1 MPQAGLT
8 KYNSGFGHYSG
19 GETMKKLGFDCSNST
34 VNTHEIANLREY
46 VKAAHLM
53 LHEKKGAGNDF
64 LGWVDYP
71 KGYDRNEFD
80 RILKAAQRIRESSEV
95 LLIIG
100 IGGSYL
106 GARAAVELLG
116 HSFHNLL
123 PKEKRKGP
131 EIYFLGN
138 NISGAYFKQLM
149 EVVEAKSVSACVI
162 SKSGTTT
169 EPAIAFRFVK
179 SYLEKKYGKAGASER
194 IFAITDASRG
204 ALKKLADSSGYESF
218 VIADDIGGRYSV
230 LTPVGLLPIAAAGI
244 DIKSMLEGARDAW
257 EEYQEA
263 ELEKNQ
269 CYQYAA
275 VRNILGRRGKAI
287 EVMINYEPSLHF
299 FAEWWKQLYG
309 ESEGK
314 DGKGIF
320 PASMDF
326 STDLHSLGQFLQ
338 DGTRN
343 MFETI
348 LHVEKPKMDVNIIN
362 DEENLDGLNFI
373 SGKTMDYVNKKAF
386 QGTMLAHMD
395 GGVPINVLNIP
406 EINEYYFGQM
416 VYFFEKACGISG
428 YLLGVNPFDQ
438 PGVEEYKKNMFALLG
453 KPGYEKLSEELN
465 ERLR

>member
-1 MPQAGLT
+1 
-8 KYNSGFGHYSG
+8 
-19 GETMKKLGFDCSNST
+19 MKKLGFDYSNSM
-34 VNTHEIANLREY
+34 VKDHEIAYLGEY
-46 VKAAHLM
+46 VKSAHNM
-53 LHEKKGAGNDF
+53 LHGKTGAGNDF

-71 KGYDRNEFD
+71 KNYDKDELD
-80 RILKAAQRIRESSEV
+80 RILKAAQRIRDFSEV
-95 LLIIG
+95 LLVIG

-123 PKEKRKGP
+123 PKNKRNAP

-149 EVVEAKSVSACVI
+149 EAIEGKSVSACVV

-179 SYLEKKYGKAGASER
+179 AYLEEKYGRTEAAKR
-194 IFAITDASRG
+194 IYAITDASRG
-204 ALKKLADSSGYESF
+204 ALKKLATAEGYETF

-230 LTPVGLLPIAAAGI
+230 LTPVGLLPVAAAGI
-244 DIKSMLEGARDAW
+244 DVKSILEGARDAW
-257 EEYQEA
+257 EEYYEP
-263 ELEKNQ
+263 ELEKNP

-275 VRNILGRRGKAI
+275 VRSALGRKGKAI
-287 EVMINYEPSLHF
+287 EVMINYEPSMHF

-348 LHVEKPKMDVNIIN
+348 LNVEKPKLEVEIIN
-362 DEENLDGLNFI
+362 DEENLDGLNFV
-373 SGKTMDYVNKKAF
+373 SGKTMDYVNKKAY

-395 GGVPINVLNIP
+395 GGVPINILNIP
-406 EINEYYFGQM
+406 EVNEHYFGKM

-453 KPGYEKLSEELN
+453 KSGYEKLGEELN
-465 ERLR
+465 KRLK

>member
-1 MPQAGLT
+1 
-8 KYNSGFGHYSG
+8 
-19 GETMKKLGFDCSNST
+19 MKRLKFDYSNST
-34 VNTHEIANLREY
+34 VGDHEIANLREY
-46 VKAAHLM
+46 VKSAHNM
-53 LHEKKGAGNDF
+53 LHERTGAGNEF

-71 KGYDRNEFD
+71 DNYDRNEFD
-80 RILKAAQRIRESSEV
+80 RILKAAQRIKDSSEV
-95 LLIIG
+95 LLVIG

-106 GARAAVELLG
+106 GARAAVELLR

-123 PKEKRKGP
+123 PKDRRKAP
-131 EIYFLGN
+131 EVYFLGN
-138 NISGAYFKQLM
+138 NISGTYFKELM
-149 EVVEAKSVSACVI
+149 EVIEGKSVSACVI

-179 SYLEKKYGKAGASER
+179 AYMEEKYGKAGAAKR
-194 IFAITDASRG
+194 IYAITDASRG
-204 ALKKLADSSGYESF
+204 VLKKLASAEGYDSF

-244 DIKSMLEGARDAW
+244 DVKSMLEGARDAW
-257 EEYQEA
+257 EEYKEP
-263 ELEKNQ
+263 ELDKNP
-269 CYQYAA
+269 CCQYAA
-275 VRNILGRRGKAI
+275 VRSILGRKGKAI

-299 FAEWWKQLYG
+299 FSEWWKQLFG

-326 STDLHSLGQFLQ
+326 STDLHSMGQFLQ
-338 DGTRN
+338 DGARN

-348 LHVEKPKMDVNIIN
+348 INIEKPKLEVEIIN
-362 DEENLDGLNFI
+362 DEENLDGLNFV

-386 QGTMLAHMD
+386 QGTMLAHRS
-395 GGVPINVLNIP
+395 GGVPINVLNVP
-406 EINEYYFGQM
+406 EISEYCFGEM

-428 YLLGVNPFDQ
+428 YMLGVNPFDQ

-453 KPGYEKLSEELN
+453 KPGYEELGELLGN
-465 ERLR
+465 RK

>member
-1 MPQAGLT
+1 
-8 KYNSGFGHYSG
+8 
-19 GETMKKLGFDCSNST
+19 MKELEFDYSNSMIRD
-34 VNTHEIANLREY
+34 HELSYLREY
-46 VKAAHLM
+46 VKSAHNM
-53 LHEKKGAGNDF
+53 LHEKTGAGNDF

-71 KGYDRNEFD
+71 KNYDRDEFE
-80 RILKAAQRIRESSEV
+80 RIINAAGRIKDSSEV
-95 LLIIG
+95 FLVIG

-116 HSFHNLL
+116 HSFRNLL
-123 PKEKRKGP
+123 PKDKRNAP

-138 NISGAYFKQLM
+138 NISGTYLKELM
-149 EVVEAKSVSACVI
+149 EVIEGKSVSACVI

-179 SYLEKKYGKAGASER
+179 SYLEAQYGKQEAAKR
-194 IFAITDASRG
+194 IYAVTDASRG
-204 ALKKLADSSGYESF
+204 ALKRLADAEGYESF

-244 DIKSMLEGARDAW
+244 DIRSILEGARDAW
-257 EEYQEA
+257 DEYNEP
-263 ELEKNQ
+263 ELDKNQ
-269 CYQYAA
+269 CYRYAA
-275 VRNILGRRGKAI
+275 VRSILARKGKAI
-287 EVMINYEPSLHF
+287 EVLINYEPSLQY
-299 FAEWWKQLYG
+299 FAEWWKQLFG

-320 PASMDF
+320 PASMNF

-338 DGTRN
+338 DGSRN

-348 LHVEKPKMDVNIIN
+348 LNVEKPRSEVEIIK

-373 SGKTMDYVNKKAF
+373 SGKTMDFVNKKAF

-406 EINEYYFGQM
+406 EISGYYFGKM

-453 KPGYEKLSEELN
+453 KPGYEELREKLDKK
-465 ERLR
+465 LR

>member
-1 MPQAGLT
+1 
-8 KYNSGFGHYSG
+8 
-19 GETMKKLGFDCSNST
+19 MKKLEFDYSNSM
-34 VNTHEIANLREY
+34 VMDHEIYNFREY
-46 VKAAHLM
+46 VKSAHNM
-53 LHEKKGAGNDF
+53 LHEKTGAGNDF

-71 KGYDRNEFD
+71 KNFD
-80 RILKAAQRIRESSEV
+80 GDEIERIISAAGRIKDSSEV
-95 LLIIG
+95 FLIIG

-123 PKEKRKGP
+123 PKVKRNAP

-138 NISGAYFKQLM
+138 NISGTYIKELM
-149 EVVEAKSVSACVI
+149 EVIEGKSVSACVV

-169 EPAIAFRFVK
+169 EPAVAFRFVK
-179 SYLEKKYGKAGASER
+179 AYLEEKYGKQEAAKR
-194 IFAITDASRG
+194 IFAVTDASRG
-204 ALKKLADSSGYESF
+204 ALKKLADSEGYESF

-244 DIKSMLEGARDAW
+244 DVKRILEGARCAW
-257 EEYQEA
+257 EEYLEP

-269 CYQYAA
+269 CYQYGT
-275 VRNILGRRGKAI
+275 VRRLLAGKGKAI
-287 EVMINYEPSLHF
+287 EVLINYEPSLHF
-299 FAEWWKQLYG
+299 FSEWWKQLFG

-326 STDLHSLGQFLQ
+326 STDLHSLGQLLQ

-343 MFETI
+343 MFETVLNI
-348 LHVEKPKMDVNIIN
+348 EKPKLEVELVS

-373 SGKTMDYVNKKAF
+373 SGKTMEYVNKKAF
-386 QGTMLAHMD
+386 QGTLLAHKS
-395 GGVPINVLNIP
+395 GGVPINVINIP
-406 EINEYYFGQM
+406 EINEYYFGKM

-453 KPGYEKLSEELN
+453 KPGYEELR
-465 ERLR
+465 ERLERKL